1 MTDSDETSWM
11 LDAIGKYGN
20 NTAIIEN
27 EKEITYF
34 DLRRLIDHS
43 RLKLETFGITAGSRV
58 ALIGDFSATS
68 VSLIIS
74 LINMHAV
81 IVPLTEV
88 SARRQATLLEIC
100 AAEFVI
106 DATQNRGISETVF
119 SKWDLNDSNRANHE
133 FFKILANRNHPGLI
147 LFTSGS
153 TGEPKAVVH
162 DFVALLSKFK
172 KVGKPLKTLNFLLFD
187 HWGGLNTLF
196 HTLMSGGT
204 VACPTQRSPDYIC
217 ALIARYKL
225 ELLPASPS
233 FLNLALV
240 SGSFKRF
247 DLSSLKLITYGA
259 EPMPS
264 STLKRLRRELPNVEL
279 RQTYGLI
286 ELGVLRAK
294 SENSDSLLVK
304 IGGEGYEIRV
314 ANGLL
319 EIKAESTM
327 LGYLNA
333 PSPFTDDGYFK
344 TGDRVEIHGEY
355 LRILGRES
363 EQINVGGEKVF
374 PNEIE
379 EVLLDCEL
387 VLDSVVYGQKHPI
400 SGNIVCADIV
410 LKNSSQD
417 QPAARV
423 LIRKHCNAS
432 LESFKVPV
440 KIQFV
445 EGPLTNSRQKRV
457 RIGRGEHQN
466 D

>member
-1 MTDSDETSWM
+1 MNTQADSNWIIETIEQNA
-11 LDAIGKYGN
+11 DKI
-20 NTAIIEN
+20 AIIEN
-27 EKEITYF
+27 DFEITYRQ
-34 DLRRLIDHS
+34 LRMHIESNMQLLLQSEI
-43 RLKLETFGITAGSRV
+43 IPGSRV
-58 ALIGDFSATS
+58 ALVGDFGVAT
-68 VSLIIS
+68 IS
-74 LINMHAV
+74 LLLCLIKLRAV
-81 IVPLTEV
+81 VVPFTNSSQRKLDV
-88 SARRQATLLEIC
+88 LMEIC
-100 AAEFVI
+100 AVEFVVECSSREVPFI
-106 DATQNRGISETVF
+106 LTKRTQRDFSRSKHELFSLLSER
-119 SKWDLNDSNRANHE
+119 D
-133 FFKILANRNHPGLI
+133 HPGLI

-162 DFVALLSKFK
+162 DFNGLLSKFK
-172 KVGKPLKTLNFLLFD
+172 KVGQPLKTVNFLLFD

-204 VACPTQRSPDYIC
+204 VACPIQRTPDYIC
-217 ALIARYKL
+217 ELISKYKL

-240 SGSFKRF
+240 SGSFRKF
-247 DLSSLKLITYGA
+247 DISTLKLITYGA
-259 EPMPS
+259 EPMPIT
-264 STLKRLRRELPNVEL
+264 TLNRLRRELPNIEL

-294 SENSDSLLVK
+294 SESSGSLLVK
-304 IGGEGYEIRV
+304 IGGEGYEVRV
-314 ANGLL
+314 VNNLL

-333 PSPFTDDGYFK
+333 PSPFTEDGFFI
-344 TGDRVEIHGEY
+344 TGDRVEVHGEY

-379 EVLLDCEL
+379 AVLLDCDL

-400 SGNIVCADIV
+400 SGNIICADIV
-410 LKNSSQD
+410 LKVPNQNE
-417 QPAARV
+417 PAARV
-423 LIRKHCNAS
+423 LIRKHCNDF

-440 KIQFV
+440 KIRFV

-457 RIGRGEHQN
+457 RIGRGES
-466 D
+466 DDK

>member
-1 MTDSDETSWM
+1 MTAANETSWM
-11 LDAIGKYGN
+11 FNSIEKYEGN
-20 NTAIIEN
+20 IAIIEN
-27 EKEITYF
+27 DKEISYS

-43 RLKLETFGITAGSRV
+43 RQKLELFGISAGSRV
-58 ALIGDFSATS
+58 ALIGDFGATS
-68 VSLIIS
+68 VSLLFS
-74 LINMHAV
+74 LIDLRAV
-81 IVPLTEV
+81 VIPLTEI
-88 SARRQATLLEIC
+88 SARQQAALLKIC
-100 AAEFVI
+100 SAEFVI
-106 DATQNRGISETVF
+106 DASQNRSITETVLYR
-119 SKWDLNDSNRANHE
+119 WDPNDLNRAKHD
-133 FFKILANRNHPGLI
+133 FFKILADRDHPGLI

-172 KVGKPLKTLNFLLFD
+172 KAGKPLKTVNFLLFD

-196 HTLMSGGT
+196 HTLLSGGV
-204 VACPTQRSPDYIC
+204 VACPTQRSPEYIC
-217 ALIARYKL
+217 ELIAKYKL

-240 SGSFKRF
+240 SGSLSNS

-264 STLKRLRRELPNVEL
+264 STLKRLRRELPHVEL

-304 IGGEGYEIRV
+304 VGGEGYTIRV
-314 ANGLL
+314 VNGLL

-333 PSPFTDDGYFK
+333 PSPFTDDGYFR
-344 TGDRVEIHGEY
+344 TGDRVEIHGEF

-400 SGNIVCADIV
+400 SGNIVCADVV
-410 LKNSSQD
+410 LKDFDLD
-417 QPAARV
+417 QPTARV

-440 KIQFV
+440 KIRFV

-457 RIGRGEHQN
+457 RIGRGEH
-466 D
+466 

>member
-1 MTDSDETSWM
+1 MINADETSWM
-11 LDAIGKYGN
+11 LDAIDEYGN
-20 NTAIIEN
+20 SIAIIEN
-27 EKEITYF
+27 GKEITYF
-34 DLRRLIDHS
+34 DLSRLIGDS
-43 RLKLETFGITAGSRV
+43 RLKLESFGITAGSRV
-58 ALIGDFSATS
+58 ALIGDFGATS

-74 LINMHAV
+74 LISLRAV
-81 IVPLTEV
+81 VIPLTEV
-88 SARRQATLLEIC
+88 SARRQETLLEVS

-106 DATQNRGISETVF
+106 DATQSRNISEIIF
-119 SKWDLNDSNRANHE
+119 SRWDLKDSNRANHE
-133 FFKILANRNHPGLI
+133 FFKILASRNHPGLI

-162 DFVALLSKFK
+162 DFFALLSKFK
-172 KVGKPLKTLNFLLFD
+172 TIGKPLKTVNFLLFD

-204 VACPTQRSPDYIC
+204 VACPTQRTPAYIC
-217 ALIARYKL
+217 ELIAKYKL

-240 SGSFKRF
+240 SGSFKGF
-247 DLSSLKLITYGA
+247 DLTSLKLITYGA

-264 STLKRLRRELPNVEL
+264 STLRRLRRELPNVEL

-304 IGGEGYEIRV
+304 IGGEGYTIRV
-314 ANGLL
+314 ENGLL

-344 TGDRVEIHGEY
+344 TGDRVEVHGEY

-410 LKNSSQD
+410 LKNSSRD

-457 RIGRGEHQN
+457 RIGRGEQQN

>member
-1 MTDSDETSWM
+1 MTDADETSWM
-11 LDAIGKYGN
+11 LDAIGKHGN
-20 NTAIIEN
+20 KIAIIEN

-58 ALIGDFSATS
+58 ALIGDFSSTS

-74 LINMHAV
+74 LINMRAV

-88 SARRQATLLEIC
+88 SARRQATLLEVC

-106 DATQNRGISETVF
+106 DATQNRSISETVF
-119 SKWDLNDSNRANHE
+119 SRWDLIDSNRANHE
-133 FFKILANRNHPGLI
+133 LFKILANRNHPGLI

-162 DFVALLSKFK
+162 DFVALLLKFQ
-172 KVGKPLKTLNFLLFD
+172 KVGKPLKTVNFLLFD

-204 VACPTQRSPDYIC
+204 VACPTQRTPHYIC
-217 ALIARYKL
+217 GLIAKYKL

-240 SGSFKRF
+240 SGSFKGF
-247 DLSSLKLITYGA
+247 DVSSLKLITYGA

-304 IGGEGYEIRV
+304 IGGEGYKIRV

-379 EVLLDCEL
+379 EVLLDCDL

-410 LKNSSQD
+410 LKNMNQD

-423 LIRKHCNAS
+423 LIRKHCNVT

-457 RIGRGEHQN
+457 RIGRGENQHE
-466 D
+466 